1 MFPHDDVVVNN
12 AIVLDAGNRSKATY
26 QNVYA
31 LLDRFPGIVEQN
43 EVTTLE
49 NEFLEY
55 QLHDDS

>member
-1 MFPHDDVVVNN
+1 MKTF
-12 AIVLDAGNRSKATY
+12 L
-26 QNVYA
+26 YA
-31 LLDRFPGIVEQN
+31 LLDRFPGIVEEN